1 LWAPS
6 EAKEAAVAVREQVVR
21 EVREVRR
28 AAVGVL
34 AMGAVVVVKL
44 AMVVRV
50 AVVEVRL
57 AVVEVRLAV
66 VEVRL
71 APWTAHPQRCQMRA
85 TSR

>member
-44 AMVVRV
+44 AMVVCV
-50 AVVEVRL
+50 